1 MITVDTRGGGHMRR
15 LAGGCAIAFVVVL
28 STTTASATDRDVS
41 SGFADAVFSDP
52 TTIDNEWFPLVP
64 GTQFVLEGKANR
76 GSGRLPHRLVF
87 TVTDQTKVIDGVVTR
102 VLWDRDYNAGKLV
115 EEELAFHAQD
125 DDGTVW
131 NLGEYPEEYEKGKFA
146 GAPSTWIS
154 GLAGARAGVLM
165 PANPRAGTP
174 SYLQGWAP
182 DIEFA
187 DRAKVHT
194 TGRSTCVPSG
204 CYRGVLVV
212 DEWNPYEKG
221 AHELKYYAP
230 GIGNVRVGAAGGK
243 EREVLVLAEVVHLAP
258 DELEQA
264 RARVLELDARGAMVS
279 PKLYGKTPRVQTGGE
294 TAQ

>member
-1 MITVDTRGGGHMRR
+1 MQR
-15 LAGGCAIAFVVVL
+15 LGIGCLTAFLVVV
-28 STTTASATDRDVS
+28 SATTAGANARPVDRDDP
-41 SGFADAVFSDP
+41 SGFADAVFSDS
-52 TTIDNEWFPLVP
+52 TAIDNEWFPLVP
-64 GTQFVLEGKANR
+64 GTQFVLEGRANR
-76 GSGRLPHRLVF
+76 GEGRLPHRLVF
-87 TVTDQTKVIDGVVTR
+87 TVTDQTKVIDGVITR

-125 DDGTVW
+125 DEGTVW
-131 NLGEYPEEYEKGKFA
+131 NLGEYPEEYENGKFA

-165 PANPRAGTP
+165 PANPRPGTR

-187 DRAKVHT
+187 DRAKVDT

-204 CYRGVLVV
+204 CYRDVLVI

-230 GIGNVRVGAAGGK
+230 GVGNVRVGAAGGE
-243 EREVLVLAEVVHLAP
+243 EREVLVLVEVVHLAANQLA
-258 DELEQA
+258 DA
-264 RARVLELDARGAMVS
+264 RARVLELDARGATVS
-279 PKLYGKTPRVQTGGE
+279 PKLYGTTPRVLPGAE
-294 TAQ
+294 TAPS